1 MFTMLSCLGV
11 YFCRTGILHSHQF
24 HSYSQTN
31 SHLIFH
37 FHSFALILFLFLSSS
52 LPLFLSSSLP
62 STLCLSPFPSFS
74 LSPAL
79 FASYLAAACA
89 EYALFPI
96 KVFECTT
103 GALVFAFAG
112 HHNLVY
118 DLVWSADSRLLLT
131 ASSDQRACVWNFEER
146 ATGTSCAGRRG
157 IGRACDIH
165 LAS

>member
-1 MFTMLSCLGV
+1 MSGGSLFVEQAFFVLINFIRIHKQNLTFYFTFTYSLS
-11 YFCRTGILHSHQF
+11 F
-24 HSYSQTN
+24 
-31 SHLIFH
+31 
-37 FHSFALILFLFLSSS
+37 SFSSS
-52 LPLFLSSSLP
+52 LPI
-62 STLCLSPFPSFS
+62 TLCLSPFPSFS

-118 DLVWSADSRLLLT
+118 DLVWSPDSRLLLT

-146 ATGTSCAGRRG
+146 AAGTSCACVCSRG
-157 IGRACDIH
+157 IGWACDIH